1 MSDLVNPTMNIFDKI
16 IRLLPTE
23 KKKLEKY
30 EYLKDHIDY
39 ENGKDLIF
47 FLEERRRKVL
57 FKMSTGLN
65 YNEKKNVALFEFL
78 VENIDMENL
87 FNPRLAKHFELRDNQ
102 LCVIE
107 NKSFEINKKLYF
119 LFWKGIIIVC
129 FILMILSVV
138 KLRNHIAY
146 AVFEFLLFLIVM
158 LISIIMIGNKQRD
171 MNFIKSFKKR
181 YNPRLV

>member
-1 MSDLVNPTMNIFDKI
+1 
-16 IRLLPTE
+16 
-23 KKKLEKY
+23 
-30 EYLKDHIDY
+30 
-39 ENGKDLIF
+39 
-47 FLEERRRKVL
+47 
-57 FKMSTGLN
+57 
-65 YNEKKNVALFEFL
+65 
-78 VENIDMENL
+78 MENL